1 MSEDKPWTEACI
13 ARLRKLW
20 EAGLSGAEIG
30 RQMVRSKNSV
40 VGKVH
45 RLNLPSRPSPIR
57 VQAVEAGR
65 AKLTTP
71 RRVTGAT
78 LAPLTVLAVPE
89 VAVVPAEPEAPVR
102 LDPRRGCCWPI
113 GEPRTKAFRFC
124 EAPSQASKSYCPEH
138 QGLAYVRV
146 VRARTPAERDA
157 DEARR
162 QAAHARMAR
171 GGGTEGPIG
180 TDWFAPRWA
189 R

>member
-1 MSEDKPWTEACI
+1 MSEDKPWTDECI
-13 ARLRKLW
+13 ARLRELW
-20 EAGLSGAEIG
+20 AAGASGEEIG
-30 RQMVRSKNSV
+30 RQMDRSKNSV

-45 RLNLPSRPSPIR
+45 RLDLPSRPSPIR

-71 RRVTGAT
+71 RRVTGPT
-78 LAPLTVLAVPE
+78 LAPLAVLAVPE
-89 VAVVPAEPEAPVR
+89 AAVVPAEPAAPVR
-102 LDPRRGCCWPI
+102 LDPRRACCWPI
-113 GEPRTKAFRFC
+113 GEPRTQGFRFC
-124 EAPSQASKSYCPEH
+124 DGPSQVGKSYCPEH
-138 QGLAYVRV
+138 QALAYVRV
-146 VRARTPAERDA
+146 VRARTPAELAA